1 MNKNH
6 TTPSATSKQTQPSQS
21 HQPPHIPNEIWL
33 EIKSYLFH
41 DIRTQGKHLK
51 KEIPIINYNKVV
63 RTIPK
68 PKIMTTG
75 PCIVY
80 VSNKKFPLVK
90 FIYHLR
96 HKTWQRQ
103 KRIIEYM
110 PFPKTYK
117 RYYKMYDELY
127 RVEYYNQYLT
137 P

>member
-1 MNKNH
+1 MNKKKSHH
-6 TTPSATSKQTQPSQS
+6 TIAPITPYTKRNMARDQIIFIPQY
-21 HQPPHIPNEIWL
+21 PHTRQA
-33 EIKSYLFH
+33 S
-41 DIRTQGKHLK
+41 K

-80 VSNKKFPLVK
+80 VSNKKYPLVK

-117 RYYKMYDELY
+117 RYYRMYDELY